1 VEWKMRDSP
10 LCPMCEEVEDA
21 RHVWECQSAE
31 AKLVKSKGLYKLRQW
46 MSSQRTCPDISR
58 ILSARLT
65 SWAYGT
71 RAYPQ
76 RSTRPGVE
84 KALLDQD
91 EIGWT
96 NFVEGCIALEWTAV
110 QDRYYKSIRSKKSG
124 RQWTIALIKKL
135 LDIAWDLWEHRN
147 GFNNSPE
154 HLEEHYEM
162 DDVDAEICYQ
172 YRLGPEGLPQRFH
185 YLFSGACDE
194 LLATSIS
201 NRLRWA
207 NLVNSARI
215 LGRSVKSKESSK
227 LAASRRVMLTWLNS
241 QRR

>member
-1 VEWKMRDSP
+1 
-10 LCPMCEEVEDA
+10 
-21 RHVWECQSAE
+21 
-31 AKLVKSKGLYKLRQW
+31 

-58 ILSARLT
+58 ILSACLT